1 VHGAAAAH
9 DDPDIVMSSHSS
21 VFGTYSKGWIGII
34 QFEGLT
40 AVLLTIQGVWNVT
53 LCSADV
59 SNDSC
64 LHLQRLKPPAALRH
78 IPRDLD
84 PQAQFSTTCHEAVA
98 RQHAHS
104 APLHSI
110 LDSAVTGYGVPSS
123 LVFTEASSDFV
134 RRVQPSTVTTQHN
147 FLPK

>member
-1 VHGAAAAH
+1 VHGAAAVQ
-9 DDPDIVMSSHSS
+9 DTDITMSHSS
-21 VFGTYSKGWIGII
+21 VFGTYSEGWIGII

-59 SNDSC
+59 SNDIC
-64 LHLQRLKPPAALRH
+64 LHLQRLKPPVTLRH

-84 PQAQFSTTCHEAVA
+84 HQPQFSATCHEAVA
-98 RQHAHS
+98 RQHVHS

-110 LDSAVTGYGVPSS
+110 LDSAITGSGFPPS
-123 LVFTEASSDFV
+123 LVFAEASSDFV
-134 RRVQPSTVTTQHN
+134 RRVQPSTATTQLN